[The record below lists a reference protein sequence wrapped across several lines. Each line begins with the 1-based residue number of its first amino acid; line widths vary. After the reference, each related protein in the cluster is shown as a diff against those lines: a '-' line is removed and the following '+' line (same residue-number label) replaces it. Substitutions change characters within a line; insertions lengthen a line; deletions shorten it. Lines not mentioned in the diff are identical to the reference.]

1 MKCSNKFRLLSSLH
15 RIRTGSHQPC
25 CAMDSRSRPLPT
37 TVTKVRK
44 PTKHATLNLPRGKNH
59 IHLGL
64 LGEPMAQNLPFLV
77 GVGEA
82 KLEAPNEHGQQLDDF
97 HHGDVASDASAG
109 AGAELEKII
118 SLISV

>member
-1 MKCSNKFRLLSSLH
+1 
-15 RIRTGSHQPC
+15 
-25 CAMDSRSRPLPT
+25 MDSRSRSRPLPT

-77 GVGEA
+77 RVGEA
-82 KLEAPNEHGQQLDDF
+82 KLEASNEHGQQLNDF

-109 AGAELEKII
+109 AGAELEK
-118 SLISV
+118 SLASFPSVKKKKKVREIVLQSCYSASSP